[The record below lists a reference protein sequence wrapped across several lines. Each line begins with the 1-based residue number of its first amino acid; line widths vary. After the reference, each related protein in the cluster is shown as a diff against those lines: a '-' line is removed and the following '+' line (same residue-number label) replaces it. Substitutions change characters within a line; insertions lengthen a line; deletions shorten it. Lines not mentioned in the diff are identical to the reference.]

1 MFTNYI
7 KLAIRV
13 LGRNK
18 FFTAITLFGISFTL
32 AILMLIISMMETE
45 VGSTQPLTKKDKIII
60 LPNLSLKK
68 QFYDTIYTFDT
79 LLINEVVTIDST
91 YKLEKAGSN
100 NSNSSFAWSYLDK
113 HLSNLESPKS
123 FTFFS
128 SGNSFNAYVNNAKV
142 EMKAVY
148 TDHRFWEIFDFNFR
162 DGFGFGESSVEQQ
175 EKVAVITT
183 KLAENY
189 FGRTTDV
196 LNEYIEMDGTSFK
209 VMGVVDPPGVSLLA
223 TDIIV
228 PHTLLNNVGRSEEIG
243 FGGFMAIFLAES
255 TSDMQKIKDE
265 IAVVNAGLEVHP
277 DVQEYYNEVRITPLS
292 YFEIYADNILDLD
305 TDEVRGRSL
314 STLRW
319 IMIGLLSFFI
329 LLPTLNLINLNVSR
343 IMERSSE
350 IGVRKAFG
358 ATRSNILGQFIVE
371 NIVQTIL
378 GGILGMGLAMI
389 MIKMINDA
397 GLLGDIVLKINYR
410 FYIYSLIICLLFGLL
425 SGLLPAYRMSKLH
438 VVNAL
443 KQTKS

>member
-45 VGSTQPLTKKDKIII
+45 VGSTQPLTQKDKMI
-60 LPNLSLKK
+60 LLPTLSLKK

-79 LLINEVVTIDST
+79 LLINEVVTIDTT
-91 YKLEKAGSN
+91 YRLEEAGSN
-100 NSNSSFAWSYLDK
+100 NSNNQFAWSYLNK
-113 HLSNLESPKS
+113 HLSEISSAKTYS
-123 FTFFS
+123 FFNM
-128 SGNSFNAYVNNAKV
+128 GNSFNAYVNNSKV
-142 EMKAVY
+142 EMKTVY
-148 TDHRFWEIFDFNFR
+148 TDHRFWEVFDFNFR
-162 DGFGFGESSVEQQ
+162 EGFGFSESSVDQQ

-189 FGRTTDV
+189 FGKKTGV
-196 LNEYIEMDGTSFK
+196 LNEYIEMDGNSFK
-209 VMGVVDPPGVSLLA
+209 VMGVIDPPGVSLLT
-223 TDIIV
+223 TDIVV
-228 PHTLLNNVGRSEEIG
+228 PHTLQNVVGRAEDIG
-243 FGGFMAIFLAES
+243 FGGYMAVFLAEEE
-255 TSDMQKIKDE
+255 SDMQKIKDE
-265 IAVVNAGLEVHP
+265 VAVVNSSLTVHP
-277 DVQEYYNEVRITPLS
+277 DVQEYYNEVRLKTFT
-292 YFEIYADNILDLD
+292 YFEIYSDAILNLD
-305 TDEVRGRSL
+305 DDDTQGRSL
-314 STLRW
+314 SVLKW

-358 ATRSNILGQFIVE
+358 ATQTNILGQFIVE

-397 GLLGDIVLKINYR
+397 GLLGDILLKINYK

>member
-1 MFTNYI
+1 MLTNYL

-32 AILMLIISMMETE
+32 AIMMLIISMMETE
-45 VGSTQPLTKKDKIII
+45 VGSTQPLSQKDKMIL
-60 LPNLSLKK
+60 LPNLTLQK

-91 YKLEKAGSN
+91 YKLEEAGSN
-100 NSNSSFAWSYLDK
+100 NSNNQFAWSYLDK
-113 HLSNLESPKS
+113 HLSDISSAKS
-123 FTFFS
+123 YSFFNM
-128 SGNSFNAYVNNAKV
+128 GNSFNAYVNNSKV

-148 TDHRFWEIFDFNFR
+148 TDHRFWEVFDFNFR
-162 DGFGFGESSVEQQ
+162 EGFGFSESSVEQQ

-189 FGRTTDV
+189 FGKTTGILD
-196 LNEYIEMDGTSFK
+196 EYIEMDGNSFK
-209 VMGVVDPPGVSLLA
+209 VMGVIDPPGVSLLA

-228 PHTLLNNVGRSEEIG
+228 PHTLQNTVGRSEEIG
-243 FGGFMAIFLAES
+243 FGGYMAVFLAEEES
-255 TSDMQKIKDE
+255 GMQKIRDE
-265 IAVVNAGLEVHP
+265 IAVVNSGLTVHP
-277 DVQEYYNEVRITPLS
+277 DVQEYYNEVRLPAFS
-292 YFEIYADNILDLD
+292 YFEIYADSILSLD
-305 TDEVRGRSL
+305 DDDTRGRSL
-314 STLRW
+314 GVLKW
-319 IMIGLLSFFI
+319 IMFGLLSFFI

-358 ATRSNILGQFIVE
+358 ASQSNILGQFLIE

-378 GGILGMGLAMI
+378 GGLLGMGLALLMI
-389 MIKMINDA
+389 RMINNA
-397 GLLGDIVLKINYR
+397 GLLGDIVLKVNYK
-410 FYIYSLIICLLFGLL
+410 FYLYSLVICLIFGLL